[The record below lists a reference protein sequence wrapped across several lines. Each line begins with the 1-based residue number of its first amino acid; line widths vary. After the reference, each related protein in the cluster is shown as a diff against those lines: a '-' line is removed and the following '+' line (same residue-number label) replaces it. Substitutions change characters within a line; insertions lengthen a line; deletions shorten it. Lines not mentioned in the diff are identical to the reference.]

1 MLERGFFALTLCI
14 HLVYLEGIDSLDL
27 TERLRI
33 DRYLDQNGNVVFTE
47 KFLVKRGICC
57 GLGCTHCPY
66 VPSHEAG
73 NTELSD
79 ELKAY
84 TESPK

>member
-14 HLVYLEGIDSLDL
+14 HLVYLKGIDSLDL

-33 DRYLDQNGNVVFTE
+33 DRYLDQNRNVVFTE

-57 GLGCTHCPY
+57 GLNMGVKSTLDSCF
-66 VPSHEAG
+66 VM
-73 NTELSD
+73 L
-79 ELKAY
+79 
-84 TESPK
+84 